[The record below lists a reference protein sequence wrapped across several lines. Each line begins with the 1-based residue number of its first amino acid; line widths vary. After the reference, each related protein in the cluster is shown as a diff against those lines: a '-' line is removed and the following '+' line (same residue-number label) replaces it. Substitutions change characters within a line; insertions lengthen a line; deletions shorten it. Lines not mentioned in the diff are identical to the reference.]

1 MTQTGDNPRPAPAR
15 LKLVKIWYFIGAMM
29 LLAVAAL
36 SLMPAPDIGVSD
48 KLSHLVTYFLLAGWF
63 SLLSVNRVALGWTV
77 VGLIGYGILIELLQG
92 MTAYRYPEWGDV
104 LANGAGV
111 LTGILLYFSPLP
123 RLLKFVDSRLAGIL
137 QR

>member
-1 MTQTGDNPRPAPAR
+1 MIVPGDKPPSTLAR
-15 LKLVKIWYFIGAMM
+15 LKLVKFWYFIGAMM
-29 LLAVAAL
+29 LSAVAAL

-63 SLLSVNRVALGWTV
+63 SLLVVNRIALGWTV

-104 LANGAGV
+104 LANGVGV
-111 LTGILLYFSPLP
+111 LTGILLHFSPLP
-123 RLLKFVDSRLAGIL
+123 RLLKFVDTRLAGIL

>member
-104 LANGAGV
+104 LANGVGV

>member
-29 LLAVAAL
+29 LLTVAAL
-36 SLMPAPDIGVSD
+36 SLMPALDIGVSD

-111 LTGILLYFSPLP
+111 LTGILLYSSPLP